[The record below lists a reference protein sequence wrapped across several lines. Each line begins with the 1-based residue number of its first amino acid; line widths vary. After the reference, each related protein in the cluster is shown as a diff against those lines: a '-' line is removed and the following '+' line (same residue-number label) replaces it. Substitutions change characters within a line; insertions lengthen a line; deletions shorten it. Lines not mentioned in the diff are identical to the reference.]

1 MDFDAKKKEMLKAL
15 SSRQR
20 EKSMERKSAGAK
32 ARMHARSK
40 AAASGSSPL
49 LPEGKKQEEKEIL
62 VYGQPGLFLGTLKS
76 ALETYGKVTVFH
88 NINKA
93 TEYVLTKH
101 LPLVVMDMDPPNDW
115 RQCHDLF
122 TTGKTMYPDIEYIIY
137 QMSKSPSEP
146 VQVLAKQGAH
156 VLNKP
161 VDANKLG
168 DVVRALIYN
177 QRK

>member
-15 SSRQR
+15 SNRQ
-20 EKSMERKSAGAK
+20 KDKTMERRSAGAK
-32 ARMHARSK
+32 ARLHAKSK
-40 AAASGSSPL
+40 AGSSGSSL
-49 LPEGKKQEEKEIL
+49 LPETKNKKEQKEFL
-62 VYGQPGLFLGTLKS
+62 VFGQPGLFLGTLKS
-76 ALETYGKVTVFH
+76 VLQEHGKVTVFH

-93 TEYVLTKH
+93 TEYLLTKH
-101 LPLVVMDMDPPNDW
+101 LPLVIMDMDHPNDW
-115 RQCHDLF
+115 RHCHDLF

-146 VQVLAKQGAH
+146 VQILAKQGAH

-161 VDANKLG
+161 VDATKLA

-177 QRK
+177 KRT